1 MTELGR
7 VPQHGHRH
15 DPPPVR
21 PAAREAEE
29 PSYTQSDG
37 DLGDAEDPGAD
48 AQGGP
53 VDVPEVSEDDR
64 DGATESL
71 GQATPLQV
79 RDDASS
85 PMP

>member
-1 MTELGR
+1 MAELSR

-15 DPPPVR
+15 DPPSVR
-21 PAAREAEE
+21 PAAGDAEE
-29 PSYTQSDG
+29 PRHPQSDG

-48 AQGGP
+48 PQGGP
-53 VDVPEVSEDDR
+53 VDVTKVPEDDG

-71 GQATPLQV
+71 GQAAPVKV

-85 PMP
+85 LVP